1 MENQNNQNQNY
12 QNINNINNMMNNMNL
27 NNQNMNMNNPN
38 MNINNQNMN
47 FGQNYMNFNPS
58 MMFDPNYIQANPMLQ
73 AYYMNMM
80 NAYIN
85 GQMPMPNQPMPNAQP
100 QNNASPNNNIKNL
113 IVHHNNDVQQ
123 VQISSDSKVEDLV
136 KKIKTQFKIHNFFKL
151 VVSGKPLVN
160 SMTVAENALDNGTNI
175 YVMYEEDRND
185 EKTGYVKH
193 INITFRFNNDNN
205 CKNKDASGLDGIAKF
220 CYLKELASRLSNLD
234 LDKFPEEIK
243 CILMIL
249 KNGKI
254 KEVAKLGGETQKL
267 LERYRKTNVLNF
279 ANYVNNKV
287 DANQIKKILPFLSKD
302 DANGAQ
308 KFANHLDKMKSQI
321 DLFTKDFTE
330 ARKKSVFEYSLM
342 SLEITY
348 RADVDAYL
356 KEYEKCPTKNQR
368 ILYYGTN
375 EENIDEILDN
385 HFKPFSQNLFG
396 NGFYFTNSLDFAILM
411 NRYFDNNSFEIPTV
425 NEAFSFVISSVYYNN
440 STRKTVTNNNYSPK
454 KNEANIAIVDGKM
467 KPMSNPDK
475 SRFYS
480 REYVLGDKCQ
490 ILPFI
495 SIKVKRNEYCVI
507 WRDVNFSTEDVYHD
521 KYDKIFKGFLK
532 ERLDYFHKFAKFNI
546 YPCKTTPEA
555 LKLVEKK
562 KFNKIILMSN
572 VGSDFG
578 GREFVNKARQII
590 GKEVICLFLAYMEEH
605 LQWIVNYKNSLF
617 SNDPE
622 FYEQYLECF
631 TDDITTTKKN
641 VLSLKSS
648 IEDRYNVKFKIEND
662 FLDYPKFKDDGN
674 FADLKF

>member
-1 MENQNNQNQNY
+1 
-12 QNINNINNMMNNMNL
+12 
-27 NNQNMNMNNPN
+27 
-38 MNINNQNMN
+38 
-47 FGQNYMNFNPS
+47 
-58 MMFDPNYIQANPMLQ
+58 
-73 AYYMNMM
+73 
-80 NAYIN
+80 
-85 GQMPMPNQPMPNAQP
+85 
-100 QNNASPNNNIKNL
+100 
-113 IVHHNNDVQQ
+113 
-123 VQISSDSKVEDLV
+123 
-136 KKIKTQFKIHNFFKL
+136 
-151 VVSGKPLVN
+151 
-160 SMTVAENALDNGTNI
+160 
-175 YVMYEEDRND
+175 
-185 EKTGYVKH
+185 
-193 INITFRFNNDNN
+193 
-205 CKNKDASGLDGIAKF
+205 
-220 CYLKELASRLSNLD
+220 
-234 LDKFPEEIK
+234 
-243 CILMIL
+243 
-249 KNGKI
+249 
-254 KEVAKLGGETQKL
+254 
-267 LERYRKTNVLNF
+267 
-279 ANYVNNKV
+279 
-287 DANQIKKILPFLSKD
+287 
-302 DANGAQ
+302 
-308 KFANHLDKMKSQI
+308 MKSQI

-342 SLEITY
+342 SLEISY
-348 RADVDAYL
+348 RADIDAYL

-411 NRYFDNNSFEIPTV
+411 NRFFDNNSFEIPTV

-532 ERLDYFHKFAKFNI
+532 ERLDYIHKFAKFNI
-546 YPCKTTPEA
+546 YPCKTDEEA

-578 GREFVNKARQII
+578 GRDFVNKARQII
-590 GKEVICLFLAYMEEH
+590 GSDVICLFLAYMEEH

-648 IEDRYNVKFKIEND
+648 IEDRYSVKFKIEND